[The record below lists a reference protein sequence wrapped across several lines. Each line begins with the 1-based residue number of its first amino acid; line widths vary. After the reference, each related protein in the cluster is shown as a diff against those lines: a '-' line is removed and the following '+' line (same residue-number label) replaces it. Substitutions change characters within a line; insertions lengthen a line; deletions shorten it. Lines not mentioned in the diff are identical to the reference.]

1 MFREW
6 CPFSPGPLPYVLFR
20 IYRVSSITSFT
31 KAATVRQKHIAE
43 PPNPMMH
50 KKAFMIVAPSS
61 PAPHPHN
68 FVRKHK
74 HNFKCAA
81 MLHTEKT
88 IDIQSGLLVADDCEP
103 S

>member
-1 MFREW
+1 M
-6 CPFSPGPLPYVLFR
+6 
-20 IYRVSSITSFT
+20 
-31 KAATVRQKHIAE
+31 AATVRLKHIAE

-50 KKAFMIVAPSS
+50 KEALPQRAQNSSGQSS

-81 MLHTEKT
+81 MLNAEKT
-88 IDIQSGLLVADDCEP
+88 IDIESGLMVADDCET